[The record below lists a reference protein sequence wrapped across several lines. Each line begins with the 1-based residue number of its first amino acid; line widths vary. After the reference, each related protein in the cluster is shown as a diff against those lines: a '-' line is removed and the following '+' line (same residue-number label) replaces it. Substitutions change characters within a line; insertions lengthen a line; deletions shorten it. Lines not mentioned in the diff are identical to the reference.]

1 MNKSSLYVGLMS
13 GTSADGIDAALVKFG
28 DREGADFEV
37 VAFETTPYPEDL
49 RQEILRV
56 SDAHTGTVD
65 RVCRL
70 DAVLGEWFARAAEGV
85 ISSVGV
91 GHQDIAA
98 IGSHGQT
105 VHHLPEV
112 DDRFKIPTRA
122 SLQIGNPSVISE
134 RTGIV
139 TVSDFRS
146 RDLAVGGQGAP
157 LIPIVDYL
165 LFRSEELGRV
175 LLNIGG
181 IANVTVLPA
190 RCGNDEVLAFDTG
203 PGNCVIDGLVSKLI
217 PGRNLYDNRG
227 EIAAS
232 GKVDSELLSEWM
244 NHPFLELAPPKSTG
258 REMFGGDFVDK
269 IIMNNPSVAA
279 QDLLATATAFT
290 AQTIV
295 ESIACF
301 ASEVEQL
308 NELFVSGG
316 GGQNLTLMRELAK
329 RMPSIRIS
337 VTDELG
343 LAANAK
349 EAVAFAL
356 LAHRTLNGLPGNI
369 PSATGAS
376 RSVVLGQITPTSS
389 I

>member
-1 MNKSSLYVGLMS
+1 MNKSSLCVGLMS

-28 DREGADFEV
+28 DREGTDFEV
-37 VAFETTPYPEDL
+37 LAFETTPYPADL
-49 RQEILRV
+49 RQEILHV
-56 SDAHTGTVD
+56 SDALTGTVD

-70 DAVLGEWFARAAEGV
+70 DAVLGEWFARAAKGV
-85 ISSVGV
+85 ISSAGI
-91 GHQDIAA
+91 GHQDVAA

-112 DDRFKIPTRA
+112 DDRFEIPTRA

-146 RDLAVGGQGAP
+146 RDLAAGGQGAP

-165 LFRSEELGRV
+165 LFRSETIGRV

-190 RCGNDEVLAFDTG
+190 RCGPDDVMAFDTG
-203 PGNCVIDGLVSKLI
+203 PGNVIIDGLVSKLI
-217 PGRNLYDNRG
+217 PGGIVFDEGG

-232 GKVDSELLSEWM
+232 GNVDSELLSEWM

-258 REMFGGDFVDK
+258 REMVGGDFVNTIVMK
-269 IIMNNPSVAA
+269 NPSVAA
-279 QDLLATATAFT
+279 PDLLATATAYT
-290 AQTIV
+290 AQAIV
-295 ESIACF
+295 KSLGCF
-301 ASEVEQL
+301 APDVEQL
-308 NELFVSGG
+308 QELFVSGG
-316 GGQNLTLMRELAK
+316 GGQNRTLMRELAE

-343 LAANAK
+343 LAADSK

-376 RSVVLGQITPTSS
+376 RSVVLGQITPASS
-389 I
+389 V